1 MYDSDKAR
9 YKNYA
14 EFLKATQAD
23 NSAWEDYEY
32 AHLASVDDILAEY
45 PELRDMDDALNG
57 ASYPPID

>member
-1 MYDSDKAR
+1 MCDTDNVR

-14 EFLKATQAD
+14 DFLKATQAD

-32 AHLASVDDILAEY
+32 EHLASVDEMLLEY

-57 ASYPPID
+57 ASYPIFD